1 MKENR
6 SMNRKHET
14 AGEFLQKAIF
24 NQTFFYLIIF
34 LVGMAFILGVF
45 ESKPAPEDKVKAV
58 DTNGSVETEISVS
71 HINNDYD
78 MLTTTHK
85 IWAHGSL
92 FNTYVT
98 NDTIPALGSMSSTAE
113 DAQGNSRSVLVPQD
127 YELYITAK

>member
-1 MKENR
+1 
-6 SMNRKHET
+6 MNRKHET
-14 AGEFLQKAIF
+14 AGEYVQRVILNQNFL
-24 NQTFFYLIIF
+24 YLIVF
-34 LVGMAFILGVF
+34 LVGLAYISGAFDP
-45 ESKPAPEDKVKAV
+45 KPVPEDKVRTV

-71 HINNDYD
+71 HINNDFD